1 MNEARAVLVL
11 ATFVFGILAGGTVNR
26 LTDTGPRANPYPSL
40 DKVDEPQQSA
50 QVASALANNDAKAL
64 AGLMDNDTLGS
75 LRDALMSP
83 MGAPFV
89 DIRGVRFIGATTKSG
104 KTLAGYVI
112 SGKDASGADAIV
124 GFVLDIEHG
133 QIVGVN

>member
-11 ATFVFGILAGGTVNR
+11 SIFIFGLVAGGVVNR

-40 DKVDEPQQSA
+40 DRVEEPQQSA
-50 QVASALANNDAKAL
+50 QLATALSNSDAKAL

-83 MGAPFV
+83 MGAPIV
-89 DIRGVRFIGATTKSG
+89 DIRSVRFIGATSKSG

-112 SGKDASGADAIV
+112 SGKDAQGTDAII